1 MIKLL
6 QQKGDLDAR
15 LPARWAVQQ
24 TIFKEG
30 RSSEASASELM
41 IKALAHPIGSPRLED
56 LLKPGCTVAIV
67 IDDLTRST
75 PVRDLLPGLL
85 EVIESRGVPKE
96 NVNIVI
102 GNGTHRPM
110 NDKEIEGRVG
120 PVVARNYRIQNHD
133 ARSPELVTMGELQG
147 YGKISFNRTVARAGV
162 KIILGSILPHVHNG
176 FGGGPKNVMPGIC
189 DFNTIRQHHLK
200 NVLHPKAR
208 VGIIEGNPFLQDTR
222 AIARLA
228 GIDFAIQCVYDAF
241 GRVWEVLAG
250 DLFAVHETGIEEEAR
265 DLGVMVS
272 GKTDATIVSAYPY
285 DEGVQVMKA
294 LMPSAMVTNPKGSIF
309 MVTELTQPLPDF
321 FLDNARR
328 LGGDDHCT
336 FEANATEKLN
346 RCEPLIE
353 GAAMDFNMAII
364 LVLAVARRYNLVL
377 VGHEVL
383 KDVAKAL
390 GCKYAPDLA
399 AALRAESK
407 KRKEASVSVIPAGGY
422 VFPIISEPYYLLEE
436 G

>member
-6 QQKGDLDAR
+6 QQRGDLHAH
-15 LPARWAVQQ
+15 LPAGWAVQQ

-41 IKALAHPIGSPRLED
+41 MKALTNPIASPRLEE

-67 IDDLTRST
+67 VDDLTRST

-96 NVNIVI
+96 NVDIVI
-102 GNGTHRPM
+102 GNGTHRAM
-110 NDKEIEGRVG
+110 DDKEIEGRVG
-120 PVVARNYRIQNHD
+120 PVVARNYRVQNHD
-133 ARSPELVTMGELQG
+133 ARSPDLVTMGELHG

-176 FGGGPKNVMPGIC
+176 FGGGPKNIMPGIC
-189 DFNTIRQHHLK
+189 DFTTIRQHHLK

-208 VGIIEGNPFLQDTR
+208 VGIVEGNPFLHDTR
-222 AIARLA
+222 AIAKLA
-228 GIDFAIQCVYDAF
+228 GIDFAIQCIYDAF
-241 GRVWEVLAG
+241 GHVYEVFAG
-250 DLFAVHETGIEEEAR
+250 DLFAVHEAGVEEETR
-265 DLGVMVS
+265 HLGVMVS
-272 GKTDATIVSAYPY
+272 GKTDATIVSSYPY
-285 DEGVQVMKA
+285 AEGVQIMKA
-294 LMPSAMVTNPKGSIF
+294 LMPSAMVTKAKGSIF
-309 MVTELTQPLPDF
+309 VVTELTQALPDF

-328 LGGDDHCT
+328 LGWDDHCT
-336 FEANATEKLN
+336 FEANTRERLN
-346 RCEPLIE
+346 RGEPLIE

-364 LVLAVARRYNLVL
+364 LVLAVARRYNLVMI
-377 VGHEVL
+377 GHEVL
-383 KDVAKAL
+383 RDAAEAM

-407 KRKEASVSVIPAGGY
+407 NRKEARVSVIPAGGY
-422 VFPIISEPYYLLEE
+422 IFPIISEPYYLLEE